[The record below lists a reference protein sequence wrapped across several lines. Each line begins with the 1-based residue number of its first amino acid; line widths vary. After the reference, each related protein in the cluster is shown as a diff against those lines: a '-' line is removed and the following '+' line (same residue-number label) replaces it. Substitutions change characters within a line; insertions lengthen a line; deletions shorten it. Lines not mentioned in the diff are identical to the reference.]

1 MDKLESGGHTVIVI
15 ADNMAFMYGH
25 WLSLMGL
32 KNKGKF
38 HLSSLTT
45 GVFFI
50 DRGCTS

>member
-1 MDKLESGGHTVIVI
+1 MDKLESGGLTVIVL
-15 ADNMAFMYGH
+15 ADNVALMYGH

-32 KNKGKF
+32 NNKGKF

-45 GVFFI
+45 GVFFT